1 MLLKSILMNKTGEKS
16 TKKQNGKTVNF
27 QLVNPNAA
35 GIDIGDTL
43 HAVAVPEGRDEVC
56 VKEFGTF
63 TADLLAIADWL
74 KNCRIE
80 TVAMESTGVYWKN
93 LCAVLISEGFEVY
106 LVNARHTKNI
116 SGKKTDESDAQ
127 WIQKLHS
134 CSLLSSSFLPDDQT
148 DCLRTLVR
156 YRRKLTQDSSTCV
169 LRMQKALE
177 LMNLKIHTLISDLMG
192 KTGTAIVEAIL
203 AGERT
208 AENFLRFVD
217 VRIKADKTDIVKS
230 LEGNWR
236 REHLFLLEQ
245 NYQNYLF
252 LQGQIMKCDQEI
264 EQVLQLMHARENEG
278 IVAPEKQVR
287 LTPKGK
293 VSKQKKDKNQP
304 FFDTEAYLKGIHKID
319 VLDIY
324 GLQEIS
330 ALEILSETGTDLSK
344 WETAERFISW
354 LNLCPNSKKT
364 GGKLFS
370 SKLLKKKPNAAAKAF
385 RMAAQGVQNSDNW
398 LGHFFRR
405 MKTKG
410 GHKYAI
416 VATARKIAVIYY
428 KMVSEKKP
436 FDPLNY
442 NDCLEKY
449 KMAKIACLQRALDKL
464 KQQVA

>member
-1 MLLKSILMNKTGEKS
+1 MNKTEQKA
-16 TKKQNGKTVNF
+16 TKKQSKNQVDF
-27 QLVNPNAA
+27 QLINPNAA

-43 HAVAVPEGRDEVC
+43 HAVAVPQGRDEVC

-63 TADLLAIADWL
+63 TADLLAIVNWL
-74 KNCRIE
+74 KACRIE

-93 LCAVLISEGFEVY
+93 LCATLIVEGFEVY

-134 CSLLSSSFLPDDQT
+134 CGLLGSSFLPDDQT
-148 DCLRTLVR
+148 ESLRTLVR

-177 LMNLKIHTLISDLMG
+177 LMNLKIHTLINDLMG
-192 KTGTAIVEAIL
+192 KTGKAIVEAII

-208 AENFLRFVD
+208 AENFLPFVD
-217 VRIKADKTDIVKS
+217 CRIKADKTRLVKS

-236 REHLFLLEQ
+236 KEQLFLLEQ
-245 NYQNYLF
+245 NYQNYQF
-252 LQGQIMKCDQEI
+252 LQNQIGKCDQEI
-264 EQVLQLMHARENEG
+264 EQVLQLIHARENEG
-278 IVAPEKQVR
+278 MTTPEKQVR

-293 VSKQKKDKNQP
+293 VSKQRKDKNQP
-304 FFDTEAYLKGIHKID
+304 LFDTRAYLKGIHQVD
-319 VLDIY
+319 VMEIY
-324 GLQEIS
+324 GLHEIS

-344 WETAERFISW
+344 WQTPERFVSW
-354 LNLCPNSKKT
+354 LNLCPNSKIS
-364 GGKLFS
+364 GGKLLS

-385 RMAAQGVQNSDNW
+385 RMAAGGVQNSNHW
-398 LGHFFRR
+398 MGHFFRR

-416 VATARKIAVIYY
+416 VATARKIAIIYY
-428 KMVSEKKP
+428 KMVRERQA
-436 FDPLNY
+436 FNPLNY
-442 NDCLEKY
+442 DDNLKRHQQ
-449 KMAKIACLQRALDKL
+449 AKITSLQKALDRL